1 MQNTLF
7 FMNYKALRAIL
18 ILIFTLASLNSYGH
32 SGASHADEEV
42 NIYSGRKGKL
52 IEPMLEKFTSKT
64 GIKVNLITAK
74 SDALLKRM
82 ESEGKSS
89 PADLFITVDVGRLD
103 RAKRMGLLQ
112 KINNFSIM
120 TKLSPNYIDKDREWI
135 SVSKRIRT
143 LVISKNMKD
152 KNDLKNFED
161 LTRDQW
167 KGRICVR
174 SSNNIYNQSLVASL
188 IANHGEKKAEKIVKD
203 LVSNFARKPSGNDRA
218 QITAVSKGECDIA
231 IVNHYYYILMLNSKE
246 PEKRKAADLT
256 EVIFLNQD
264 NRGAHVNISGV
275 GIAKY
280 AKNVSNANELIS
292 FMLEKDSQEWYAKTN
307 NEYPVIKDA
316 KVSNILSSWGDVK
329 LDELSLNKLGDLN
342 PNAVKLMDRVGWQ

>member
-7 FMNYKALRAIL
+7 FMNYKALRVIL
-18 ILIFTLASLNSYGH
+18 ILIFTLTSFETHSH

-82 ESEGKSS
+82 EAEGKSS

-143 LVISKNMKD
+143 VVISKNMKD
-152 KNDLKNFED
+152 KDDLKNFED
-161 LTRDQW
+161 LTRNQW
-167 KGRICVR
+167 EG
-174 SSNNIYNQSLVASL
+174 
-188 IANHGEKKAEKIVKD
+188 
-203 LVSNFARKPSGNDRA
+203 
-218 QITAVSKGECDIA
+218 
-231 IVNHYYYILMLNSKE
+231 
-246 PEKRKAADLT
+246 
-256 EVIFLNQD
+256 
-264 NRGAHVNISGV
+264 
-275 GIAKY
+275 
-280 AKNVSNANELIS
+280 KNMREII
-292 FMLEKDSQEWYAKTN
+292 E
-307 NEYPVIKDA
+307 
-316 KVSNILSSWGDVK
+316 
-329 LDELSLNKLGDLN
+329 
-342 PNAVKLMDRVGWQ
+342 